1 MVETD
6 RSDHPALIISFRKG
20 DTPAPA
26 CADLADFMYG
36 NFMTPTSPG
45 RRFGR
50 YQDACSIIDIP
61 GSYEAYLS
69 GPAGYATRRKLRR
82 AEREGYTFREINPAD
97 WTDDIYA
104 VNTSL
109 DTRQGRPMDA
119 SYRTRPSIDHDRAIG
134 CPRHREVWFGVVK
147 DDHVVAYTHVYQV
160 GEMCLFSRILG
171 HGDHMESGI
180 MYQLVAGAI
189 EVLTESAGL
198 RYAMYERHTSGTPG
212 LRFFK
217 ERMGFRPY
225 WVDWQ
230 LADEPV
236 VSTWPAFRDAA
247 LRAGQPRG
255 MARRIVGRVRRA
267 VRSRLRS

>member
-6 RSDHPALIISFRKG
+6 LPDHPPLTISFRKG

-26 CADLADFMYG
+26 CMELADFMYG

-45 RRFGR
+45 RKFGR
-50 YQDACSIIDIP
+50 YQDGCSIIVIP
-61 GSYEAYLS
+61 GSYEGYLN

-82 AEREGYTFREINPAD
+82 AEREGYAFQEIDPAA

-119 SYRTRPSIDHDRAIG
+119 SYRSRPTNDHDPALG

-147 DDHVVAYTHVYQV
+147 DGHVVAYTHVYQV
-160 GEMCLFSRILG
+160 GEMCLYSRILG

-180 MYQLVAGAI
+180 MYQLVAGVI
-189 EVLTESAGL
+189 EALTESAGL

-212 LRFFK
+212 LQFFK

-236 VSTWPAFRDAA
+236 VSTRPAFRAAA
-247 LRAGQPRG
+247 LGMVQSRG
-255 MARRIVGRVRRA
+255 VARRLVVRLRRA
-267 VRSRLRS
+267 IRSRLPS